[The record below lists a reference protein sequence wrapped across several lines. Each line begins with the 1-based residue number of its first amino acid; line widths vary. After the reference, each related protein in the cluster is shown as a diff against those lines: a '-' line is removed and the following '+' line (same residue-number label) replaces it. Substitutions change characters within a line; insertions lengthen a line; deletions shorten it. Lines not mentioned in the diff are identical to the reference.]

1 MDSPFRS
8 VFSTSKHPLRLL
20 PVVLRVE
27 AKGEDPGRNTCAVAI
42 DINGTTLTI
51 ESEADG
57 RTLLQAGIDGVANA
71 LYALPEACHV
81 TIMTCSVDLASSIA
95 GGVVPAVMREAIL
108 GGHVISV
115 VHEPTPSLCNASA
128 TETVHG

>member
-71 LYALPEACHV
+71 LYALPEACYV

-95 GGVVPAVMREAIL
+95 GGVVPAIMRGAIL
-108 GGHVISV
+108 GGHALSV
-115 VHEPTPSLCNASA
+115 VREPISSHRNAPA
-128 TETVHG
+128 TEAVHA

>member
-57 RTLLQAGIDGVANA
+57 RTLLQAELDGVANA

-95 GGVVPAVMREAIL
+95 GGVVPAIMRGAIL
-108 GGHVISV
+108 GGHALSV
-115 VHEPTPSLCNASA
+115 VRESISSHRNAPA
-128 TETVHG
+128 TEAVHG